1 MGARGLPPNDLIICP
16 SPSEVKGLVDIP
28 HHFVSLLISMKI
40 TSAGATNIGRKR
52 KANQDSFLMEPGS
65 RLFVVADGMGGHAG
79 GETASKLTVETVVQ
93 SILNDKASS
102 LSMEPGDLVMGA
114 VHRANTAVYSTAE
127 KNKALAGMG
136 TTVVTMYFDAGKLF
150 IGHVGDSRVYMARK
164 NQIWQMT
171 KDHSLVNEKL
181 KSGLITRD
189 QLKKDRSRNVITRSV
204 GFESSVLV
212 DIYQKEVNAGELYL
226 ACSDGLSG
234 LVDDLELIQQ
244 IDALAWGTDDLM
256 PLVNDLIDRANKNGG
271 DDNITCVVA
280 RVDRS

>member
-1 MGARGLPPNDLIICP
+1 
-16 SPSEVKGLVDIP
+16 
-28 HHFVSLLISMKI
+28 MKI

-52 KANQDSFLMEPGS
+52 KVNQDSFLMEPGS

-93 SILNDKASS
+93 SVVADMNSMS
-102 LSMEPGDLVMGA
+102 LQPPELLMGA

-136 TTVVTMYFDAGKLF
+136 TTVVSMLFKEGKIF
-150 IGHVGDSRVYMARK
+150 VGHVGDSRVYFARK
-164 NQIWQMT
+164 NQLWQVT

-181 KSGLITRD
+181 KAGLITRE
-189 QLKKDRSRNVITRSV
+189 QMKKDKSRNVITRSV

-212 DIYQKEVNAGELYL
+212 DIYQKEVDKGDLYL

-234 LVDDLELIQQ
+234 MIDDTLMLQ
-244 IDALAWGTDDLM
+244 IIDELAWGTDDLT
-256 PLVNDLIDRANKNGG
+256 PLVNKMIESANAGGG
-271 DDNITCVVA
+271 DDNITCVVV
-280 RVDRS
+280 RVDQA